1 MSLKVDFAKQIVSK
15 FQEKQCLLALS
26 GGVDSMV
33 LAYLLLKHPVTFSV
47 GHANFQLRG
56 SDSDADQTLVQDFCN
71 QHQIPCFVQRFD
83 TLTYAEQLG
92 ISIQMAARELRYQ
105 WFESVM
111 QENGLELL
119 LTAHHAD
126 DSLETFFINLG
137 RGTGIKGLLGIPEQ
151 NDKIFR
157 PLLTFSKEEILHYAK
172 VNQIAFREDSSNA
185 KTNYQRN
192 WFRHQIIP
200 LLKENQPEFLNQAMQ
215 TMQHLQAVHQFAEGM
230 VQNHLQLLLQKE
242 TDNIQSINIVQLKAI
257 PGFQY
262 VLHAWLSPFGFTA
275 WDDIYQLL
283 DASSGKTIYSKNYR
297 LLKNREQLLLQP
309 LTLHVEEEF
318 YEVNA
323 SSSNLPIHLYWK
335 EYTEIPSEYEG
346 DSSVVYLDK
355 DSLNLPMQLR
365 RWQKGDYF
373 YPFGMQ
379 GKKKLSK
386 YFKDEKFS
394 IIDKENTWVL
404 CSNNQ
409 IVWVV
414 GHRMDS
420 RFKISSKTKHIV
432 QLTLISNIK

>member
-1 MSLKVDFAKQIVSK
+1 MKLKEAHIAFLRDKK
-15 FQEKQCLLALS
+15 CLLALS

-33 LAYLLLKHPVTFSV
+33 LAHLLLKHPINFSV
-47 GHANFQLRG
+47 AHANFQLRG
-56 SDSDADQTLVQDFCN
+56 MDSEADQTLVEDFCN

-83 TLTYAEQLG
+83 TLTYAEQQG

-105 WFESVM
+105 WFETVM

-151 NDKIFR
+151 NEKIFR
-157 PLLTFSKEEILHYAK
+157 PLLAFSKDEILHFAEVK
-172 VNQIAFREDSSNA
+172 SIAFREDSSNA

-200 LLKENQPEFLNQAMQ
+200 LLKENQPEFLNQALQ
-215 TMQHLQAVHQFAEGM
+215 TMQHLQAVQQFAEGM
-230 VQNHLQLLLQKE
+230 VQNQLQFLLQNE
-242 TDNIQSINIVQLKAI
+242 TDNIQSLNIVQLKAI

-262 VLHAWLSPFGFTA
+262 VLHVWLSPFGFTA
-275 WDDIYQLL
+275 WDDIYKLL
-283 DASSGKTIYSKNYR
+283 DASSGKTILSKNYR

-309 LTLHVEEEF
+309 LTFNVEEEV
-318 YEVNA
+318 YEVT
-323 SSSNLPIHLYWK
+323 STSLNLPIDLQWK
-335 EYTEIPSEYEG
+335 ESELIPKEYEE

-355 DSLNLPMQLR
+355 DSLNLPLQLR

-404 CSNNQ
+404 CSDNQ

-414 GHRMDS
+414 GHRMDN
-420 RFKISSKTKHIV
+420 RFKITSKTKRIV
-432 QLTLISNIK
+432 QLTLMSNTK

>member
-1 MSLKVDFAKQIVSK
+1 MKLKEAHIAFLRDKK
-15 FQEKQCLLALS
+15 CLLALS

-33 LAYLLLKHPVTFSV
+33 LAHLLLKHPITFSV
-47 GHANFQLRG
+47 AHANFQLRG
-56 SDSDADQTLVQDFCN
+56 SDSEADQTLVEDFCN
-71 QHQIPCFVQRFD
+71 QHQIPCFVQRFY
-83 TLTYAEQLG
+83 TLTYAEQKG

-105 WFESVM
+105 WFETVM

-151 NDKIFR
+151 NEKIFR
-157 PLLTFSKEEILHYAK
+157 PLLAFSKDEILHYAEVK
-172 VNQIAFREDSSNA
+172 SIAFREDSSNA

-200 LLKENQPEFLNQAMQ
+200 LFKKNQPEFLNQALQ
-215 TMQHLQAVHQFAEGM
+215 TMQHLQAVQQFAEGI
-230 VQNHLQLLLQKE
+230 VQNQLQFLLQNE
-242 TDNIQSINIVQLKAI
+242 GENIQSLPINRLKAI

-262 VLHAWLSPFGFTA
+262 VLHVWLSPFGFTA

-297 LLKNREQLLLQP
+297 LLKNREKLLLQP
-309 LTLHVEEEF
+309 LTFHEEEEV
-318 YEVNA
+318 YEVT
-323 SSSNLPIHLYWK
+323 SSLNLPIDLQWK
-335 EYTEIPSEYEG
+335 ESELIPKEYEE
-346 DSSVVYLDK
+346 DASVVYLDK
-355 DSLNLPMQLR
+355 DSLNLPLQLR

-404 CSNNQ
+404 CSDNQ

-414 GHRMDS
+414 GHRMDN
-420 RFKISSKTKHIV
+420 RFKITSKTKHIV
-432 QLTLISNIK
+432 QLTLMSNTK

>member
-1 MSLKVDFAKQIVSK
+1 MKLKEAHIAFLHDKK
-15 FQEKQCLLALS
+15 CLLALS

-33 LAYLLLKHPVTFSV
+33 LAHLLLKHPINFSV
-47 GHANFQLRG
+47 AHANFQLRG
-56 SDSDADQTLVQDFCN
+56 MDSEADQTLVEDFCN
-71 QHQIPCFVQRFD
+71 QHQIPCFVQSFD
-83 TLTYAEQLG
+83 TLTYAEQQG

-105 WFESVM
+105 WFETVM

-157 PLLTFSKEEILHYAK
+157 PLLAFSKDEILHFAEVK
-172 VNQIAFREDSSNA
+172 SIAFREDSSNA

-200 LLKENQPEFLNQAMQ
+200 LLKENQPEFLNQALQ
-215 TMQHLQAVHQFAEGM
+215 TMQHLQAVQQFAEGM
-230 VQNHLQLLLQKE
+230 VQNQLQFLLQWE
-242 TDNIQSINIVQLKAI
+242 GENIQSLAINRLKSI

-262 VLHAWLSPFGFTA
+262 ILFAWLAPFGFTA

-283 DASSGKTIYSKNYR
+283 VASSGKTILSKNYR

-309 LTLHVEEEF
+309 LTFHEEEEV
-318 YEVNA
+318 YEVT
-323 SSSNLPIHLYWK
+323 SSSLNLPIDLQWK
-335 EYTEIPSEYEG
+335 ESELIPKEYEE

-355 DSLNLPMQLR
+355 DSLNLPLQLR

-404 CSNNQ
+404 CSDNQ

-414 GHRMDS
+414 GHRMDN
-420 RFKISSKTKHIV
+420 RFKITSKTKHIV
-432 QLTLISNIK
+432 QLTLMSNTK

>member
-1 MSLKVDFAKQIVSK
+1 MKLKEAHIAFLRDKK
-15 FQEKQCLLALS
+15 CLLALS

-33 LAYLLLKHPVTFSV
+33 LAHLLLKQSIAFSV
-47 GHANFQLRG
+47 AHANFQLRG
-56 SDSDADQTLVQDFCN
+56 SDSEADQTLVEDFCN
-71 QHQIPCFVQRFD
+71 QHQISCFVQRFD
-83 TLTYAEQLG
+83 TLTYAEQQG

-105 WFESVM
+105 WFETVM
-111 QENGLELL
+111 QENDLELL

-157 PLLTFSKEEILHYAK
+157 PLLAFSKDEILHYAEVK
-172 VNQIAFREDSSNA
+172 SIAFREDSSNT

-200 LLKENQPEFLNQAMQ
+200 LLKENQPEFLNQALQ

-230 VQNHLQLLLQKE
+230 VQNQLQFLLQNE
-242 TDNIQSINIVQLKAI
+242 GDNIQSINIVQLKAI

-262 VLHAWLSPFGFTA
+262 ILFAWLAPFGFTA

-283 DASSGKTIYSKNYR
+283 DASSGKTILSKNYR

-309 LTLHVEEEF
+309 LTFHEEEEV
-318 YEVNA
+318 YEVTA
-323 SSSNLPIHLYWK
+323 SSLNLPIDLQWK
-335 EYTEIPSEYEG
+335 ESELIPKEYEE

-355 DSLNLPMQLR
+355 DSLNLPLQLR

-404 CSNNQ
+404 CSDNQ

-414 GHRMDS
+414 GHRMDN
-420 RFKISSKTKHIV
+420 RFKITSKTKHIV
-432 QLTLISNIK
+432 QLTLMSNTK

>member
-1 MSLKVDFAKQIVSK
+1 MKLKEAHIAFLHDKK
-15 FQEKQCLLALS
+15 CLLALS

-33 LAYLLLKHPVTFSV
+33 LAHLLLKHPINFSV
-47 GHANFQLRG
+47 AHANFQLRG
-56 SDSDADQTLVQDFCN
+56 SDSEADQTLVEDFCN

-83 TLTYAEQLG
+83 TLTYAEQQG

-105 WFESVM
+105 WFETVM

-151 NDKIFR
+151 NEKIFR
-157 PLLTFSKEEILHYAK
+157 PLLAFSKDEILHFAEVK
-172 VNQIAFREDSSNA
+172 SIAFREDSSNA

-200 LLKENQPEFLNQAMQ
+200 LLKENQPEFLNQALQ
-215 TMQHLQAVHQFAEGM
+215 TMQHLQAVQQFAEGM
-230 VQNHLQLLLQKE
+230 VQNQLQYLLQNE
-242 TDNIQSINIVQLKAI
+242 GENIQSLNIVQLKAI

-262 VLHAWLSPFGFTA
+262 VLHVWLAPFGFTA

-283 DASSGKTIYSKNYR
+283 DASSGKTILSKNYR

-309 LTLHVEEEF
+309 LTFHEEEEV
-318 YEVNA
+318 YEVT
-323 SSSNLPIHLYWK
+323 SSSLNLPIDLQWK
-335 EYTEIPSEYEG
+335 ESELIPKEYEE

-355 DSLNLPMQLR
+355 DSLNLPLQLR

-404 CSNNQ
+404 CSDNQ

-414 GHRMDS
+414 GHRMDN
-420 RFKISSKTKHIV
+420 RFKITSKTKHIV
-432 QLTLISNIK
+432 QLTLMSNTK

>member
-1 MSLKVDFAKQIVSK
+1 MKLKEAHIAFLRDTK
-15 FQEKQCLLALS
+15 CLLALS

-33 LAYLLLKHPVTFSV
+33 LAHLLLKQSITFSV
-47 GHANFQLRG
+47 AHANFQLRG
-56 SDSDADQTLVQDFCN
+56 SDSEADQTLVEDFCN

-83 TLTYAEQLG
+83 TLTYAEQQG

-105 WFESVM
+105 WFEMVM
-111 QENGLELL
+111 QENDLELL

-157 PLLTFSKEEILHYAK
+157 PLLAFSKDEILHYAEVK
-172 VNQIAFREDSSNA
+172 PIAFREDSSNA

-200 LLKENQPEFLNQAMQ
+200 LLKENQPDFLNQALQ
-215 TMQHLQAVHQFAEGM
+215 TMQHLQAVQQFAEGM
-230 VQNHLQLLLQKE
+230 VQNQLQFLLQCE
-242 TDNIQSINIVQLKAI
+242 GENIQSLPINLLKAI

-262 VLHAWLSPFGFTA
+262 VLHVWLAPFGFTA
-275 WDDIYQLL
+275 WDDIYQML
-283 DASSGKTIYSKNYR
+283 DAYSGKTIYSKNFR
-297 LLKNREQLLLQP
+297 LLKNRDQLLLQP
-309 LTLHVEEEF
+309 LTLHEEEEV
-318 YEVNA
+318 YEVTA
-323 SSSNLPIHLYWK
+323 SSLNLPIDLHWK
-335 EYTEIPSEYEG
+335 ECTVIPTEFKA
-346 DSSVVYLDK
+346 DASVVYLDK
-355 DSLNLPMQLR
+355 DSLNLPLQLR

-386 YFKDEKFS
+386 FFKDEKFS
-394 IIDKENTWVL
+394 IIDKENAWVL
-404 CSNNQ
+404 CSDNQ

-414 GHRMDS
+414 GHRMDN
-420 RFKISSKTKHIV
+420 RFKITSKTKHIV
-432 QLTLISNIK
+432 QLTLMSNTK

>member
-1 MSLKVDFAKQIVSK
+1 MKLKEAHIAFLHDKK
-15 FQEKQCLLALS
+15 CLLALS

-33 LAYLLLKHPVTFSV
+33 LGHLLSKHPITFSIA
-47 GHANFQLRG
+47 HANFQLRG
-56 SDSDADQTLVQDFCN
+56 SDSEADQTLVEDFCN

-83 TLTYAEQLG
+83 TLTYAEQQG

-105 WFESVM
+105 WFETVM

-157 PLLTFSKEEILHYAK
+157 PLLAFSKDEILHYAEVK
-172 VNQIAFREDSSNA
+172 SIAFREDSSNA

-200 LLKENQPEFLNQAMQ
+200 LLKENQPEFLNQALQ

-230 VQNHLQLLLQKE
+230 VQNHLQLLLQNE
-242 TDNIQSINIVQLKAI
+242 GDNIQSLPITRLKAI

-262 VLHAWLSPFGFTA
+262 ILFAWLAPFGFTA

-283 DASSGKTIYSKNYR
+283 NAPSGKTIYSKNYR

-309 LTLHVEEEF
+309 LTLHEEEEV
-318 YEVNA
+318 YEVT
-323 SSSNLPIHLYWK
+323 SSSLNLPIDLQWK
-335 EYTEIPSEYEG
+335 ECTVIPKEYEA
-346 DSSVVYLDK
+346 DASVVYLDK
-355 DSLNLPMQLR
+355 DSLNLPLQLR

-394 IIDKENTWVL
+394 IIDKENAWVL
-404 CSNNQ
+404 CSDNQ

-414 GHRMDS
+414 GHRMDN
-420 RFKISSKTKHIV
+420 RFKITSKTKHIV
-432 QLTLISNIK
+432 QLTLMSNTK